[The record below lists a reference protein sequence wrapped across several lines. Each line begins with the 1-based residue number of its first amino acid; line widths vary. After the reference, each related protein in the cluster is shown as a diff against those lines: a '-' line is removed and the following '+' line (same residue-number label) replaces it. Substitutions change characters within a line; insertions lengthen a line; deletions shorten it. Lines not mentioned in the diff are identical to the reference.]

1 MLCEL
6 QRFWSLR
13 LLVCVPIFGASGNMP
28 YLHVT
33 LSLPARPA
41 KIGVVQVTCVAYPAP
56 GLLSFL
62 TFCRLL
68 MEDQPPWGILENVIG
83 FDTNLLIDLIGSV
96 YSVYTLIVSPQDHG
110 FNLVRRDRLYM
121 VLVHRRKASFRHDLH
136 AMYGFVSDALSRTL
150 HTVVADCVLAKDTE
164 VIADTAA
171 LAQRRKRLHKLGNKN
186 QELHLTSDEESRK
199 RKLSAVWVELI
210 LS

>member
-1 MLCEL
+1 MRIATLLKFAVVDLCSNTRCKRKHAVPPCDAVIAGSPC
-6 QRFWSLR
+6 QDWSR
-13 LLVCVPIFGASGNMP
+13 AGHMRGISGTRSLV
-28 YLHVT
+28 
-33 LSLPARPA
+33 
-41 KIGVVQVTCVAYPAP
+41 
-56 GLLSFL
+56 FL

-83 FDTNLLIDLIGSV
+83 FDTNLLIDLIGGV
-96 YSVYTLIVSPQDHG
+96 YSVYTLVVSPQDHG

-121 VLVHRRKASFRHDLH
+121 VLVHRRKASMRHDLH
-136 AMYGFVSDALSRTL
+136 AMYGSVSGALSRKL

-171 LAQRRKRLHKLGNKN
+171 LAQRRKRLHKHGNKN
-186 QELHLTSDEESRK
+186 QELHLTSDEKSRK
-199 RKLSAVWVELI
+199 RKLSAMWVELI